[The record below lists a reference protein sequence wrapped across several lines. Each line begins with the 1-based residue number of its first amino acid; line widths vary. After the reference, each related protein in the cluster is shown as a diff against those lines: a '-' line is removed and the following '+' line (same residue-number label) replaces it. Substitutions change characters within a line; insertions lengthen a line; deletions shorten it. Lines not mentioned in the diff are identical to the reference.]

1 MIERCGVGS
10 VKDLTVLK
18 ESTEEK
24 TGIGHFKF
32 SDRYSVFDWG
42 GMPDE
47 IPNKGASLA
56 IMTAYFFELLEKKG
70 IKTHYRGIVMDGEVF
85 HLDKIKEPFNKIEVD
100 LVRVIEPEK
109 SKTGYDYSIYEELDK
124 NYLVPL
130 ECIYRNSIP
139 LGSSFWKRYRAG
151 KIKYRV
157 PKDLKP
163 DTPLKEPILDVS
175 TKLEESD
182 RYLSWEEAKNIAHL
196 GEKQIKEIKELLLN
210 VNNLITEKT
219 KKCGLTNQ
227 DGKLEFAIDPNGN
240 IIVIDALGTLDECRF
255 LYEGISLSKEILRK
269 YYRKTEWY
277 REVVKAKEKV
287 RKDWKTKVKIKPP
300 LLPENLKDTVS
311 IMYQSVANLIS
322 GKEFFS
328 SPTLKELIGDLS
340 REY

>member
-1 MIERCGVGS
+1 VGS

-18 ESTEEK
+18 KPTEEK

-47 IPNKGASLA
+47 IPNKGSSLA
-56 IMTAYFFELLEKKG
+56 IMTAYFFELLEKRG

-85 HLDKIKEPFNKIEVD
+85 HLDKIKEPFHRIEVD
-100 LVRVIEPEK
+100 LVRVIEPKK

-151 KIKYRV
+151 IIKYNI

-182 RYLSWEEAKNIAHL
+182 RYLSWEEAKDIAHL
-196 GEKQIKEIKELLLN
+196 SKVQINEIRELLFK
-210 VNNLITEKT
+210 VNNLITEET
-219 KKCGLTNQ
+219 KRCGLINQ
-227 DGKLEFAIDPNGN
+227 DGKLEFAIDTDGD

-269 YYRKTEWY
+269 YYRKTPWY
-277 REVVKAKEKV
+277 KEVVEAKDRG
-287 RKDWKTKVKIKPP
+287 RKDWKSLVKIKPP

-322 GKEFFS
+322 GRKFFDV
-328 SPTLKELIGDLS
+328 PHLKELIKDLS
-340 REY
+340 RNC

>member
-1 MIERCGVGS
+1 MGS

-42 GMPDE
+42 GMPGE

-56 IMTAYFFELLEKKG
+56 IMTAYFFELLETKG

-85 HLDKIKEPFNKIEVD
+85 HLDKIKEPFNRIEVD
-100 LVRVIEPEK
+100 LVRVIEPKK
-109 SKTGYDYSIYEELDK
+109 SETGYDYSIYEELDK

-151 KIKYRV
+151 KIKYSV

-196 GEKQIKEIKELLLN
+196 SEKQIKEIKELLLN

-219 KKCGLTNQ
+219 KKCGLINQ

-255 LYEGISLSKEILRK
+255 LYEGIPLSKEILRK

-277 REVVKAKEKV
+277 KEVVKAKEKV

-311 IMYQSVANLIS
+311 LMYQSVANLIS

-328 SPTLKELIGDLS
+328 SPTLKELIGNLS
-340 REY
+340 RDY